1 MPLKDSE
8 NEKIVILLHFK
19 YICVYS
25 VTAMFLPVRRLKYNV
40 MNVRCSSTVGLLA
53 TLVNVS
59 IHFHAV

>member
-8 NEKIVILLHFK
+8 NAKIVTLLHLK

-25 VTAMFLPVRRLKYNV
+25 VIGMFLTVRRLKYNV
-40 MNVRCSSTVGLLA
+40 MNAHCSSTVGLLA

>member
-8 NEKIVILLHFK
+8 NENIVTLLNLK
-19 YICVYS
+19 YICVYT
-25 VTAMFLPVRRLKYNV
+25 VIGMFLPVRRLKYNG
-40 MNVRCSSTVGLLA
+40 MNVHCGSTIGLLA